1 MRLERFTSDRGYA
14 MAALLVAMTVIAIV
28 LSTTLPVFST
38 MAKRERETELIFRG
52 QQYARA
58 VTLFQRKY
66 GNALPPNVD
75 VLLNE
80 RFLRKQFKDPI
91 TNDDFQF
98 IGPGSPELA
107 LAQTAE
113 PVQAGRGET
122 QRGGGPPIVQQQQQS
137 PIVQQQ
143 QRQQQQSGMSARG
156 VQSNPI
162 TAGQAPG
169 GILGVVSKS
178 KATSLRVYNNHD
190 KYNEWVFIAT
200 QMSVQAGGPTGEQMP
215 GGRGGQPL
223 GAGPGRG
230 EGRGRNGQPDGRGG
244 FGQPFP
250 RGGPGP
256 GPGRNP
262 GGFGGPGT
270 GTQGRPGGGRF

>member
-1 MRLERFTSDRGYA
+1 VRIEHATSDRGYA
-14 MAALLVAMTVIAIV
+14 MAALLVAMAVIAIV

-38 MAKRERETELIFRG
+38 LAKRERETELIFRG

-91 TNDDFQF
+91 TNADFQL

-107 LAQTAE
+107 LAATAA
-113 PVQAGRGET
+113 PVQAGRGGG
-122 QRGGGPPIVQQQQQS
+122 QQGGGPPIVQQQQQ
-137 PIVQQQ
+137 
-143 QRQQQQSGMSARG
+143 QQSQMSARG

-162 TAGQAPG
+162 TQGQAPG
-169 GILGVVSKS
+169 GVLGVVSKS
-178 KATSLRVYNNHD
+178 KATSLRIYNNHD
-190 KYNEWVFIAT
+190 KYSEWVFIAT
-200 QMSVQAGGPTGEQMP
+200 QMSVAAGGPTGEQTP

-223 GAGPGRG
+223 GAGPTRG
-230 EGRGRNGQPDGRGG
+230 DGRGRRGEPA
-244 FGQPFP
+244 GQPFP

-256 GPGRNP
+256 ARNP
-262 GGFGGPGT
+262 GGFGGPGM
-270 GTQGRPGGGRF
+270 GQPVRP

>member
-1 MRLERFTSDRGYA
+1 
-14 MAALLVAMTVIAIV
+14 MAALLVAMGVIAIV

-38 MAKRERETELIFRG
+38 MARREREAELVFRG

-66 GNALPPNVD
+66 GNALPPNID
-75 VLLNE
+75 ILLNE

-91 TNDDFQF
+91 TNDEFQL

-107 LAQTAE
+107 LAANAPPTQ
-113 PVQAGRGET
+113 PQSGR
-122 QRGGGPPIVQQQQQS
+122 GGPPLSQQQQQQQQLQQ
-137 PIVQQQ
+137 PQQQ
-143 QRQQQQSGMSARG
+143 QQQQMSGRG
-156 VQSNPI
+156 LQSNPL

-190 KYNEWVFIAT
+190 KYNEWLFIAQ
-200 QMSVQAGGPTGEQMP
+200 QMSVAAGGGATGTQNP

-223 GAGPGRG
+223 GPGPTGG
-230 EGRGRNGQPDGRGG
+230 EGRGGRRGGAPDGRGG

-250 RGGPGP
+250 QGP

-262 GGFGGPGT
+262 DGFGGMGRGP
-270 GTQGRPGGGRF
+270 QGRGR

>member
-1 MRLERFTSDRGYA
+1 MEREHTRSDRGYA
-14 MAALLVAMTVIAIV
+14 MAALLVAMSVIAIV
-28 LSTTLPVFST
+28 VSTTLPVFST

-58 VTLFQRKY
+58 VMLFQRKY
-66 GNALPPNVD
+66 ANALPPNVD

-107 LAQTAE
+107 LAATAA
-113 PVQAGRGET
+113 PVQPGTGGA
-122 QRGGGPPIVQQQQQS
+122 QRGGGPPIVQQQS

-143 QRQQQQSGMSARG
+143 QQQQQQSGMSARG

-178 KATSLRVYNNHD
+178 KATSLRVFQNHD
-190 KYNEWVFIAT
+190 KYNEWVFVAT

>member
-1 MRLERFTSDRGYA
+1 
-14 MAALLVAMTVIAIV
+14 MAALLVAMAVIAIV

-66 GNALPPNVD
+66 GNALPPNLD

-91 TNDDFQF
+91 TNDDFQL

-107 LAQTAE
+107 LAATAA
-113 PVQAGRGET
+113 PVQAGRGGG
-122 QRGGGPPIVQQQQQS
+122 QQGGGPPVVQQQQQ
-137 PIVQQQ
+137 
-143 QRQQQQSGMSARG
+143 QSQMSARG
-156 VQSNPI
+156 VQSNPV

-169 GILGVVSKS
+169 GVLGVVSKS
-178 KATSLRVYNNHD
+178 KATSLRIYNNHD
-190 KYNEWVFIAT
+190 KYSEWVFVAT
-200 QMSVQAGGPTGEQMP
+200 QMSVAAGGPTGEQVP

-223 GAGPGRG
+223 GAGPTRG
-230 EGRGRNGQPDGRGG
+230 QGRGRGGQPDGRGG

-250 RGGPGP
+250 QGGP

-270 GTQGRPGGGRF
+270 GQQGRPGGGRF

>member
-1 MRLERFTSDRGYA
+1 
-14 MAALLVAMTVIAIV
+14 MAALLVAMAVIAIV

-38 MAKRERETELIFRG
+38 LAKRERETELIFRG

-66 GNALPPNVD
+66 GNALPPNLD

-91 TNDDFQF
+91 TNADFQL

-107 LAQTAE
+107 LAATAA
-113 PVQAGRGET
+113 PVQAGRGGG
-122 QRGGGPPIVQQQQQS
+122 QQGGGSPIVQQQQQ
-137 PIVQQQ
+137 
-143 QRQQQQSGMSARG
+143 QSQMSARG

-162 TAGQAPG
+162 TQGQA
-169 GILGVVSKS
+169 
-178 KATSLRVYNNHD
+178 
-190 KYNEWVFIAT
+190 
-200 QMSVQAGGPTGEQMP
+200 P

-223 GAGPGRG
+223 GAGPTRG
-230 EGRGRNGQPDGRGG
+230 DGRGRRGEPA
-244 FGQPFP
+244 GQPFP

-256 GPGRNP
+256 ARNP
-262 GGFGGPGT
+262 GGFGGPGM
-270 GTQGRPGGGRF
+270 GQPVRP

>member
-1 MRLERFTSDRGYA
+1 
-14 MAALLVAMTVIAIV
+14 MAALLVAMGVIAIV

-58 VTLFQRKY
+58 VSLFQRKY

-91 TNDDFQF
+91 TNEDFQV

-107 LAQTAE
+107 LAETAA
-113 PVQAGRGET
+113 PAQAGRGGV
-122 QRGGGPPIVQQQQQS
+122 QRGGGPPISQQQPFQQ
-137 PIVQQQ
+137 PQM
-143 QRQQQQSGMSARG
+143 SGRG
-156 VQSNPI
+156 VQSNPV

-169 GILGVVSKS
+169 GVLGVVSKS
-178 KATSLRVYNNHD
+178 KATSLRIYNNHD

-200 QMSVQAGGPTGEQMP
+200 QMSTAAGGPTGEQAP
-215 GGRGGQPL
+215 GGRGGQPP
-223 GAGPGRG
+223 GTRGGGRG
-230 EGRGRNGQPDGRGG
+230 PRGQGQPDGTGR
-244 FGQPFP
+244 FPQPFQP
-250 RGGPGP
+250 SGP
-256 GPGRNP
+256 GPGRTP
-262 GGFGGPGT
+262 GGPVGPGMSP
-270 GTQGRPGGGRF
+270 GPSGRR

>member
-1 MRLERFTSDRGYA
+1 
-14 MAALLVAMTVIAIV
+14 MAALLVAMSVIAIV
-28 LSTTLPVFST
+28 LGTTMPVFST

-58 VTLFQRKY
+58 VSLFQRKY
-66 GNALPPNVD
+66 GNALPPNLD

-91 TNDDFQF
+91 TNDDFQL

-107 LAQTAE
+107 LAATAE
-113 PVQAGRGET
+113 PVQPGRGEG
-122 QRGGGPPIVQQQQQS
+122 QRGGGPPIVQQQQMS
-137 PIVQQQ
+137 VIQQQ
-143 QRQQQQSGMSARG
+143 QQQQTSGRG
-156 VQSNPI
+156 VQSNPVA
-162 TAGQAPG
+162 AGQAPG

-178 KATSLRVYNNHD
+178 KATSMRIYNNHD
-190 KYNEWVFIAT
+190 KYNQWVFIAT
-200 QMSVQAGGPTGEQMP
+200 QMSVQAGGPPGTDAP
-215 GGRGGQPL
+215 GGRGGQP
-223 GAGPGRG
+223 PG
-230 EGRGRNGQPDGRGG
+230 GRGRRGEPDGRGG

-262 GGFGGPGT
+262 GGFGPGMGPAG
-270 GTQGRPGGGRF
+270 QGRPGGGRF